1 MPRKPGRPPKYLVS
15 TRLEVIVPAELKEF
29 LRALSLRKGKSISEL
44 VVEALLSYYKE
55 VEIPKKKRKE
65 KTAREIL
72 AQRKLKKIKKRLNRL
87 ERAIG
92 VIEEARRSGSR
103 IRKGTMVIDVE
114 DFARGVKADLDDLIN
129 EILGLERIIKSR
141 KLTNYMKKA
150 LELED
155 RLEVT

>member
-1 MPRKPGRPPKYLVS
+1 
-15 TRLEVIVPAELKEF
+15 
-29 LRALSLRKGKSISEL
+29 
-44 VVEALLSYYKE
+44 
-55 VEIPKKKRKE
+55 
-65 KTAREIL
+65 
-72 AQRKLKKIKKRLNRL
+72 
-87 ERAIG
+87 
-92 VIEEARRSGSR
+92 
-103 IRKGTMVIDVE
+103 MVIDVE